1 MSGSRTARSA
11 RVLALGAC
19 VILAGVVGLRAVDQQ
34 QEQQQ
39 PPVRAQG
46 YTFRS
51 GVDLINVTVTVT
63 DSRGRFV
70 SGLGKDDFT
79 VYEDGKAQAIAYF
92 ASERVP
98 VSLGIA
104 LDTSGSME
112 GDKLVSARAAL
123 NRFLN
128 ELTDPDD
135 EFFLYRIADRPVLV
149 QGWTS
154 DREQL
159 RKALAGIS
167 ARGGTALIDTV
178 AEALPLAQ
186 TGKHQKKALVI
197 ISDGNDTASQTDPA
211 ALRQLIRETEVLI
224 YAVGID
230 GRTQVFVT
238 QGPTRTPPRF
248 PWPFPGRGGGGGG
261 RPTPWPPGPTAP
273 GVSVRGDPLN
283 AGALREMTDDS
294 GGRTEIIRSA
304 SDLDPATAG
313 IADEL
318 SKQYFLGYP
327 AAAKRD
333 GKWHAIKVEV
343 GKRGLTV
350 RARHGYVATS

>member
-1 MSGSRTARSA
+1 MRGSRTRRLA
-11 RVLALGAC
+11 RVFVAGASLILMGVAGPRAL
-19 VILAGVVGLRAVDQQ
+19 VQ

-46 YTFRS
+46 PTFRS

-70 SGLGKDDFT
+70 SGLEKDDFT

-92 ASERVP
+92 ASQRVP

-112 GDKLVSARAAL
+112 GAKLLSARAAL
-123 NRFLN
+123 NRFLS

-154 DREQL
+154 DRNLL
-159 RKALAGIS
+159 REALAGIS
-167 ARGGTALIDTV
+167 ARGGTALVDTV
-178 AEALPLAQ
+178 AEAIPLAQ

-211 ALRQLIRETEVLI
+211 ALKQLVRETEVLV

-230 GRTQVFVT
+230 AKAQIFLA
-238 QGPTRTPPRF
+238 QGPTRPPPRF
-248 PWPFPGRGGGGGG
+248 PWPFPGRGGG
-261 RPTPWPPGPTAP
+261 RPTPWPMPPSGPGASS
-273 GVSVRGDPLN
+273 GGDRLN
-283 AGALREMTDDS
+283 VGALRDLTDDS

-327 AAAKRD
+327 AGSQKD
-333 GKWHAIKVEV
+333 GKWHTIRVEV
-343 GKRGLTV
+343 DKRGLNV
-350 RARHGYVATS
+350 RARRGYVATP

>member
-1 MSGSRTARSA
+1 MRGSRTPWLA
-11 RVLALGAC
+11 RVLVVGAC
-19 VILAGVVGLRAVDQQ
+19 LILMGVAGLRALAQ

-39 PPVRAQG
+39 PPSRPQG
-46 YTFRS
+46 PTFRS
-51 GVDLINVTVTVT
+51 GIELINVTVTVT

-70 SGLGKDDFT
+70 SGLGKSDFT
-79 VYEDGKAQAIAYF
+79 VYEDGSAQTITHF

-112 GDKLVSARAAL
+112 GEKLVSARAAL
-123 NRFLN
+123 NRFLT

-154 DREQL
+154 DRNEL
-159 RKALAGIS
+159 RQALAGIS
-167 ARGGTALIDTV
+167 ARGGTALVDTV
-178 AEALPLAQ
+178 AEAIPLAQ

-211 ALRQLIRETEVLI
+211 ALKQLIRETEVLI

-230 GRTQVFVT
+230 GRSQVFLA
-238 QGPTRTPPRF
+238 QAPTRPPRF
-248 PWPFPGRGGGGGG
+248 PWPFPGGRGGGGG

-273 GVSVRGDPLN
+273 GVSSGGDRLN
-283 AGALREMTDDS
+283 VGALRDLTDDS

-327 AAAKRD
+327 AASQKD
-333 GKWHAIKVEV
+333 GKWHTIRVEV
-343 GKRGLTV
+343 DKRGLTV
-350 RARHGYVATS
+350 RARRGYVATP

>member
-1 MSGSRTARSA
+1 VSKPLFPVPRAFIIGACLILVGAAGA
-11 RVLALGAC
+11 RVPG
-19 VILAGVVGLRAVDQQ
+19 QQ

-46 YTFRS
+46 PPFRS
-51 GVDLINVTVTVT
+51 GVELINVTVTVT
-63 DSRGRFV
+63 DSKGRFV

-92 ASERVP
+92 ASQRVP

-112 GDKLVSARAAL
+112 GEKLVSARAAL
-123 NRFLN
+123 NRFLG

-154 DREQL
+154 DRNLL
-159 RKALAGIS
+159 REALAGIS
-167 ARGGTALIDTV
+167 ARGGTALVDTV
-178 AEALPLAQ
+178 AEAIPLAQ

-211 ALRQLIRETEVLI
+211 ALKQLIRETEVLI

-230 GRTQVFVT
+230 GKSQVFLT

-248 PWPFPGRGGGGGG
+248 PWPFPGRGGGG
-261 RPTPWPPGPTAP
+261 RPTPWPPGPSAP
-273 GVSVRGDPLN
+273 GVSSGGDRLN
-283 AGALREMTDDS
+283 VGALRDLTDDS
-294 GGRTEIIRSA
+294 GGRTEVIRSA

-318 SKQYFLGYP
+318 SKQYFLGYEAP
-327 AAAKRD
+327 SVKD
-333 GKWHAIKVEV
+333 GRWHSIRVEV
-343 GKRGLTV
+343 KRGGYIV
-350 RARHGYVATS
+350 RARRGYLATP

>member
-1 MSGSRTARSA
+1 MRESRTPRLARLL
-11 RVLALGAC
+11 VVGAC
-19 VILAGVVGLRAVDQQ
+19 LILMGVAGLRAVVQ

-46 YTFRS
+46 PTFRS

-63 DSRGRFV
+63 DSKGRFV
-70 SGLGKDDFT
+70 SGLGKDDFA
-79 VYEDGKAQAIAYF
+79 VYEDGKEQAIAYF
-92 ASERVP
+92 ASQRVP

-112 GDKLVSARAAL
+112 GAKLVSARAAL
-123 NRFLN
+123 NRFLS

-154 DREQL
+154 DRNLL
-159 RKALAGIS
+159 REALAGIS
-167 ARGGTALIDTV
+167 ARGGTALVDTV
-178 AEALPLAQ
+178 AEAIPLAQ

-211 ALRQLIRETEVLI
+211 ALKQLVRETEVLI

-230 GRTQVFVT
+230 AKAHVFLT

-248 PWPFPGRGGGGGG
+248 PWPFPGRGGGGG

-273 GVSVRGDPLN
+273 GASAGGDRLN
-283 AGALREMTDDS
+283 VGALRDLTDDS

-304 SDLDPATAG
+304 ADLDPATAG

-327 AAAKRD
+327 AASQKD
-333 GKWHAIKVEV
+333 GKWHTIRVEV
-343 GKRGLTV
+343 DKRGLTV
-350 RARHGYVATS
+350 RARRGYVATP